1 MAEEISVDSLSLRQR
16 ARSRP
21 ICFAH
26 SSYFASDSSFWCS
39 KSSLCICQNLPCL
52 CAAIAALAAGSA
64 LGWKE
69 RGWLR
74 QTSFTW
80 PLYVSR
86 IFWTVGSARWQNGH
100 WKSENSTM
108 VTLACLAPVHG
119 ESVPKSTLRAVGA
132 GGGCGGGAGGA
143 VWPSFTS
150 ASYRSLLST
159 PLASA

>member
-1 MAEEISVDSLSLRQR
+1 MAEAISGDSLSLRQR
-16 ARSRP
+16 ATSSP

-26 SSYFASDSSFWCS
+26 SSYLASDSSVWCS

-69 RGWLR
+69 SGSLR
-74 QTSFTW
+74 QTTFTS

-86 IFWTVGSARWQNGH
+86 ICWMVGSARRQKGH

-108 VTLACLAPVHG
+108 VTLGCFSPIQGDAVPGSTSRACGPG
-119 ESVPKSTLRAVGA
+119 GGRGGDA
-132 GGGCGGGAGGA
+132 GGPG
-143 VWPSFTS
+143 
-150 ASYRSLLST
+150 
-159 PLASA
+159 